1 MKTLR
6 NIFTNSVAIAFA
18 FVHWLAVIFVFLT
31 EGNPFNRNTSK
42 ICLHCKHT
50 LFEGLRSLNI
60 ISFSI
65 IEFILAPILSV
76 FNNDYFINGTL
87 ILTLILLI
95 TFQWLFIGYAVN
107 LLYNLIKLKET
118 KLSLSD

>member
-6 NIFTNSVAIAFA
+6 NIFINPAAIAVA
-18 FVHWLAVIFVFLT
+18 GVHWLVVIFAFLT
-31 EGNPFNRNTSK
+31 EDNPFNRNTAK
-42 ICLHCKHT
+42 ICLHCNNT
-50 LFEGLRSLNI
+50 LFEELRNLNI

-87 ILTLILLI
+87 ILMLVLLI
-95 TFQWLFIGYAVN
+95 NFQWMCIGYVVN
-107 LLYNLIKLKET
+107 LLYNLVKYKET
-118 KLSLSD
+118 KLSLND